1 VTGGV
6 LGVDLDVYVAAHRA
20 EWQRLEL
27 LVIRAGRPRNMAPG
41 ELDELVDLY
50 QRAATHLSVIRTRSP
65 DPVLV
70 DSLSSLVT
78 RARAATTGAGRL
90 NAAGVRRFLTVDFAS
105 ALYVRRWWILA
116 VAAGCLLISLG
127 IGVWIANDPK
137 VAQALVPAN
146 RVRMLCDS
154 EFANYYRS
162 HPAGSFAAQVWTN
175 NALVA
180 AAAISFGAI
189 FGIPTAYVLVANA
202 VNVGVDGGYLATC
215 GKTGQFWT
223 LILPHG
229 MLELTA
235 VFIAGAT
242 GLRMGWKIIDPGPRR
257 RTEALAQEGRAAAA
271 IAVGLVL
278 VLAVSGII
286 EAFVTPSGLPPWAR
300 LTIGALAEIG
310 MLTVIVRLGR
320 RGRDLGATGD
330 LSGLDEVD
338 LAPVSAPT

>member
-1 VTGGV
+1 MPP
-6 LGVDLDVYVAAHRA
+6 A
-20 EWQRLEL
+20 
-27 LVIRAGRPRNMAPG
+27 

-50 QRAATHLSVIRTRSP
+50 QRAATHLSVVRTRSP

-70 DSLSSLVT
+70 DQLSSLVT
-78 RARAATTGAGRL
+78 RARAATTGAGHL
-90 NAAGVRRFLTVDFAS
+90 NAAGVRRFLTVDFAA
-105 ALYVRRWWILA
+105 ALYVRRWWIVS
-116 VAAGCLLISLG
+116 VAAGCIAIAIG
-127 IGVWIANDPK
+127 IGAWIANDPH
-137 VAQALVPAN
+137 VAQSLVPAS

-154 EFANYYRS
+154 EFSNYYRS

-180 AAAISFGAI
+180 AAAISFGAL
-189 FGIPTAYVLVANA
+189 FGIPTAYVLVSNA

-215 GKTGQFWT
+215 GKTGEFFT

-242 GLRMGWKIIDPGPRR
+242 GLRMGWRIIDPGPRR
-257 RTEALAQEGRAAAA
+257 RVEALAQEGRAAAA

-300 LTIGALAEIG
+300 LTIGALAEIV
-310 MLTVIVRLGR
+310 MLAVIVWLGR

-338 LAPVSAPT
+338 LAPVAAPT